1 MGASVLDR
9 LRRLNAA
16 YPRQFWV
23 LFWGMLLNASGT
35 SMIWPFLTI
44 YMRERFDLPL
54 TSVALVLTM
63 NSMIGLV
70 SSFIAGAVV
79 DRVGRKGA
87 MVASLAITS
96 LTMFGL
102 SLADSLPVW
111 VALMAVN
118 GAFAPLYRVGVDSMA
133 ADLIPSPNRPSAYAL
148 LRMSMNLGVAIGPT
162 IGGFVAAIS
171 YSWAFRGA
179 SAAQG
184 LFALLLLATVA
195 ETAPFRAA
203 LRTAETKIKRPA
215 EKFAGY
221 ERVLRDRRF
230 MGFAAA
236 YTLAGMCYAMMWML
250 LPVYA
255 KDNFGVPENMYGFI
269 PATNAIMVVLLQYGV
284 TGITR
289 RFNTLWV
296 LAVGSLFF
304 AVGVGSVGWGAGWAA
319 FLISMVIASIGE
331 LIVVPTSSTLTADL
345 APPEMRGRYMSIYSL
360 THSLGIGI
368 GPVIGGLLNDRLA
381 PVAIWYGGLVIGLF
395 AVAWFVRMAWTSPV
409 RAVPIVAEAV
419 EPQA

>member
-1 MGASVLDR
+1 VLSR
-9 LRRLNAA
+9 VRRLSGA

-23 LFWGMLLNASGT
+23 IFWGMLLNATGS

-63 NSMIGLV
+63 NSLIGLV

-102 SLADSLPVW
+102 SLADSLPIW

-118 GAFAPLYRVGVDSMA
+118 GAFAPLYRVGVDAMA
-133 ADLIPSPNRPSAYAL
+133 ADLIPSPDRPSAYAL
-148 LRMSMNLGVAIGPT
+148 MRMSQNLGVAIGPT

-171 YSWAFRGA
+171 YAWAFRGA

-184 LFALLLLATVA
+184 LFALLLLVTVA
-195 ETAPFRAA
+195 ETAPFRVAQ
-203 LRTAETKIKRPA
+203 RTSDAKIDRPA

-221 ERVLRDRRF
+221 EHVLRDRHF
-230 MGFAAA
+230 MGFAFA
-236 YTLAGMCYAMMWML
+236 YTLAGMCYAMLWML

-255 KDNFGVPENMYGFI
+255 KDNYGVPENMYGFI
-269 PATNAIMVVLLQYGV
+269 PAANAVMVVLLQYGV
-284 TGITR
+284 TGLTR

-319 FLISMVIASIGE
+319 FLVSMVIATIGE
-331 LIVVPTSSTLTADL
+331 LIVVPTSTTLTADL
-345 APPEMRGRYMSIYSL
+345 APPEMRGRYMSIYNL
-360 THSLGIGI
+360 THSLGIGL
-368 GPVIGGLLNDRLA
+368 GPVIGGLLNDHIA
-381 PVAIWYGGLVIGLF
+381 PVAIWYGGLTIGLL
-395 AVAWFVRMAWTSPV
+395 AVAGFVRMAWSSPV
-409 RAVPIVAEAV
+409 RRAPALAEIV
-419 EPQA
+419 EPPA

>member
-1 MGASVLDR
+1 
-9 LRRLNAA
+9 
-16 YPRQFWV
+16 
-23 LFWGMLLNASGT
+23 
-35 SMIWPFLTI
+35 MIWPFLTI

-63 NSMIGLV
+63 NSIIGLV

-87 MVASLAITS
+87 MVASLAVTS
-96 LTMFGL
+96 LTMLGL
-102 SLADSLPVW
+102 SLANTLPIW

-118 GAFAPLYRVGVDSMA
+118 GAFAPLYRVGVDAMA

-148 LRMSMNLGVAIGPT
+148 LRMSQNLGVAIGPT

-171 YSWAFRGA
+171 YAWAFRGA
-179 SAAQG
+179 SIAQG
-184 LFALLLLATVA
+184 LFALLLLAAVA

-203 LRTAETKIKRPA
+203 RGAPQAKMVRPA
-215 EKFAGY
+215 VRFAGY
-221 ERVLRDRRF
+221 EHVLRDRRF
-230 MGFAAA
+230 MGFATA
-236 YTLAGMCYAMMWML
+236 YTLAGMCYAMLWML

-284 TGITR
+284 TSLTR
-289 RFNTLWV
+289 RYNTLWV

-319 FLISMVIASIGE
+319 FLISMVIATIGE
-331 LIVVPTSSTLTADL
+331 LIVVPTSTTFTADL
-345 APPEMRGRYMSIYSL
+345 APPEMRGRYMSIYNL
-360 THSLGIGI
+360 THSLGIGL
-368 GPVIGGLLNDRLA
+368 GPVIGGLLNDNLA
-381 PVAIWYGGLVIGLF
+381 PVAIWYGGLTIGLL
-395 AVAWFVRMAWTSPV
+395 AVAGFVRMAWSSPA

-419 EPQA
+419 EPPA

>member
-1 MGASVLDR
+1 MITR
-9 LRRLNAA
+9 LRRLSDT

-23 LFWGMLLNASGT
+23 LFWGMLLSATGS
-35 SMIWPFLTI
+35 SMVWPFLTI

-70 SSFIAGAVV
+70 SSFIAGAIV

-87 MVASLAITS
+87 MVASLVITS

-102 SLADSLPVW
+102 SLANTLPMW

-118 GAFAPLYRVGVDSMA
+118 GAFAPLYRVGVDAMA
-133 ADLIPSPNRPSAYAL
+133 ADLVPSPNRPSAYAL
-148 LRMSMNLGVAIGPT
+148 LRTSQNLGVAIGPT

-179 SAAQG
+179 STAQG
-184 LFALLLLATVA
+184 LYALLLLAAVV

-203 LRTAETKIKRPA
+203 LKTEEVKVARSAER
-215 EKFAGY
+215 FAGY
-221 ERVLRDRRF
+221 DHVLHDRRF
-230 MGFAAA
+230 MGFAVAL
-236 YTLAGMCYAMMWML
+236 TLAGMCYAMLWML

-269 PATNAIMVVLLQYGV
+269 PATNAIMVVFLQFGV
-284 TGITR
+284 TSLTR
-289 RFNTLWV
+289 RHNAFWV

-319 FLISMVIASIGE
+319 FLLSMVIATVGE
-331 LIVVPTSSTLTADL
+331 LIVAPTSSTLTADL
-345 APPEMRGRYMSIYSL
+345 APPEMRGRYMSIYNL
-360 THSLGIGI
+360 TNSLGIGL
-368 GPVIGGLLNDRLA
+368 GPVIGGLLNDHIA
-381 PVAIWYGGLVIGLF
+381 PVAIWYGGLAIGLLAAGGF
-395 AVAWFVRMAWTSPV
+395 IFMARSLSLRSVPAMGAATESPD
-409 RAVPIVAEAV
+409 
-419 EPQA
+419 

>member
-1 MGASVLDR
+1 VLSR
-9 LRRLNAA
+9 LRRLSGA

-23 LFWGMLLNASGT
+23 IFWGMLLNATGS

-63 NSMIGLV
+63 NSLIGLV

-102 SLADSLPVW
+102 SLADSLPIW

-118 GAFAPLYRVGVDSMA
+118 GAFAPLYRVGVDAMA
-133 ADLIPSPNRPSAYAL
+133 ADLIPSPDRPSAYAL
-148 LRMSMNLGVAIGPT
+148 LRMSQNLGVAFGPT

-171 YSWAFRGA
+171 YAWAFRGA

-203 LRTAETKIKRPA
+203 LRTADAKIERPA
-215 EKFAGY
+215 EKYAGY
-221 ERVLRDRRF
+221 EHVLRDRHF
-230 MGFAAA
+230 MGFAFA
-236 YTLAGMCYAMMWML
+236 YTLAGMCYAMLWML

-269 PATNAIMVVLLQYGV
+269 PATNAVMVVLFQYGV
-284 TGITR
+284 TGLTR

-319 FLISMVIASIGE
+319 FLISMVIATIGE
-331 LIVVPTSSTLTADL
+331 LIVVPTSTTLTADL
-345 APPEMRGRYMSIYSL
+345 APPEMRGRYMSIYNL
-360 THSLGIGI
+360 THSLGIGL
-368 GPVIGGLLNDRLA
+368 GPVIGGLLNDHVA
-381 PVAIWYGGLVIGLF
+381 PVAIWYGGLTIGLL
-395 AVAWFVRMAWTSPV
+395 AVAGFVRMARSSPV
-409 RAVPIVAEAV
+409 RRAPVLAEIV
-419 EPQA
+419 EPPA

>member
-1 MGASVLDR
+1 
-9 LRRLNAA
+9 
-16 YPRQFWV
+16 
-23 LFWGMLLNASGT
+23 MLLNASGS

-44 YMRERFDLPL
+44 YMKERFDLPL

-87 MVASLAITS
+87 MVASLAVTS
-96 LTMFGL
+96 LTMLGL
-102 SLADSLPVW
+102 SLANTLPIW

-118 GAFAPLYRVGVDSMA
+118 GAFAPLYRVGVDAMA
-133 ADLIPSPNRPSAYAL
+133 ADLIPAPNRPSAYAL
-148 LRMSMNLGVAIGPT
+148 LRMSQNLGVAIGPT

-171 YSWAFRGA
+171 YAWAFRGA
-179 SAAQG
+179 SIAQG
-184 LFALLLLATVA
+184 LFALLLLAAVA

-203 LRTAETKIKRPA
+203 RGAPQAKMVRPA
-215 EKFAGY
+215 VRFAGY
-221 ERVLRDRRF
+221 EHVLRDRRF
-230 MGFAAA
+230 MGFATA
-236 YTLAGMCYAMMWML
+236 YTLAGMCYAMLWML

-284 TGITR
+284 TSLTR
-289 RFNTLWV
+289 RYNTLWV

-304 AVGVGSVGWGAGWAA
+304 AVGVGSVGWGASWAA
-319 FLISMVIASIGE
+319 FLISMVIATIGE
-331 LIVVPTSSTLTADL
+331 LIVVPTSTTFTADL
-345 APPEMRGRYMSIYSL
+345 APPEMRGRYMSIYNL
-360 THSLGIGI
+360 THSLGIGL
-368 GPVIGGLLNDRLA
+368 GPVIGGLLNDNLA
-381 PVAIWYGGLVIGLF
+381 PVAIWYGGLTIGLL
-395 AVAWFVRMAWTSPV
+395 AVAGFVRMAWSSPA

-419 EPQA
+419 EPPA

>member
-1 MGASVLDR
+1 MLTR
-9 LRRLNAA
+9 LRRLSAT
-16 YPRQFWV
+16 YPRQYWV
-23 LFWGMLLNASGT
+23 IFWGILLNSSGS

-54 TSVALVLTM
+54 TAVALVLTM

-102 SLADSLPVW
+102 SLADSLPIW

-118 GAFAPLYRVGVDSMA
+118 GAFAPLYRVGVDAMA
-133 ADLIPSPNRPSAYAL
+133 ADLIPSKDRPSAYAL
-148 LRMSMNLGVAIGPT
+148 MRMSQNLGVAIGPT

-171 YSWAFRGA
+171 YAWAFRGA

-184 LFALLLLATVA
+184 LFALLLMATVA

-203 LRTAETKIKRPA
+203 LRRPEAKIRRPA
-215 EKFAGY
+215 ERFAGY
-221 ERVLRDRRF
+221 EHVLRDQRF
-230 MGFAAA
+230 MGFAFA
-236 YTLAGMCYAMMWML
+236 YTLAGMCYAMLWML

-269 PATNAIMVVLLQYGV
+269 PATNAVMVVLLQYGV
-284 TGITR
+284 TALTR

-296 LAVGSLFF
+296 LAVGSMFF
-304 AVGVGSVGWGAGWAA
+304 AVGVGSIGWGAGWAA
-319 FLISMVIASIGE
+319 FLISMVIATIGE
-331 LIVVPTSSTLTADL
+331 LIVVPTSTTFTADL
-345 APPEMRGRYMSIYSL
+345 APPDMRGRYMSIYNL
-360 THSLGIGI
+360 THSLGIGL
-368 GPVIGGLLNDRLA
+368 GPVIGGLLNDNFA
-381 PVAIWYGGLVIGLF
+381 PVAIWYGGLTIGLL
-395 AVAWFVRMAWTSPV
+395 AVAGFVRMAWSSPA
-409 RAVPIVAEAV
+409 RAVPTVADSV
-419 EPQA
+419 EPPA

>member
-1 MGASVLDR
+1 MLSR
-9 LRRLNAA
+9 LRRLSGA

-23 LFWGMLLNASGT
+23 IFWGMLLNATGS

-63 NSMIGLV
+63 NSLIGLV

-102 SLADSLPVW
+102 SLADSLPIW

-118 GAFAPLYRVGVDSMA
+118 GAFAPLYRVGVDAMA
-133 ADLIPSPNRPSAYAL
+133 ADLIPSPDRPSAYAL
-148 LRMSMNLGVAIGPT
+148 MRMSQNLGVAIGPT

-171 YSWAFRGA
+171 YAWAFRGA

-195 ETAPFRAA
+195 ETAPFRVA
-203 LRTAETKIKRPA
+203 LRTADAKIERPA

-221 ERVLRDRRF
+221 EHVLRDRHF
-230 MGFAAA
+230 MGFAFA
-236 YTLAGMCYAMMWML
+236 YTLAGMCYAMLWML

-255 KDNFGVPENMYGFI
+255 KDNYGVPENMYGFI
-269 PATNAIMVVLLQYGV
+269 PAANAVMVVLLQYGV
-284 TGITR
+284 TGLTR

-319 FLISMVIASIGE
+319 FLVSMVIATIGE
-331 LIVVPTSSTLTADL
+331 LIVVPTSTTLTADL
-345 APPEMRGRYMSIYSL
+345 APPEMRGRYMSIYNL
-360 THSLGIGI
+360 THSLGIGL
-368 GPVIGGLLNDRLA
+368 GPVIGGLLNDHLA
-381 PVAIWYGGLVIGLF
+381 PVAIWYGGLTIGML
-395 AVAWFVRMAWTSPV
+395 AVAGFVRMAWSSPV
-409 RAVPIVAEAV
+409 RRAPALAEIV
-419 EPQA
+419 EPPA